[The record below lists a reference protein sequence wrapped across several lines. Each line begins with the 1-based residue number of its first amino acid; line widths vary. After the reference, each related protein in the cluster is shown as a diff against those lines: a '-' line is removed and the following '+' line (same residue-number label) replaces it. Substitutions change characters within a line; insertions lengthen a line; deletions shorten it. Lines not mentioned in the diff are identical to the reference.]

1 MSECET
7 WLRQLLA
14 DGKEHLVDDV
24 RAEAKIN
31 GFGKAELKAA
41 RKSLGVKAYHQFDG
55 RRATDNWFWYREVK

>member
-24 RAEAKIN
+24 RAEA
-31 GFGKAELKAA
+31 ELKAA
-41 RKSLGVKAYHQFDG
+41 RKSLGVKTYHQFDG